1 MSFLSHIGLSVID
14 KLTGNALDKLGNAI
28 KDGDVSGIVEQFTD
42 ILEGVEDKL
51 GDASDL
57 FEEAIESGKKDIRRE
72 IAQVKRKL
80 VRETRKELADDAR
93 RVPRSL
99 GAEDFRTGR
108 GGSREAAG
116 WRAHRLILWARRK
129 RNPNAAQALR
139 SRYRPSRWPGLRRT
153 KPSWQSLVQEDG
165 VQILEYELKQ
175 GNSLEFRVGGTVEAF
190 MERVGPAPD
199 KDMFV
204 DAMSTNAESI
214 SIEYEHA
221 LSGPQKKSLG
231 PGSRL
236 TVNCVLARHWKFTAP
251 NWE

>member
-80 VRETRKELADDAR
+80 VRETRKELAGMHGEFLEALGR
-93 RVPRSL
+93 RFQNWSRWKSPVAWNSSLPQIRSPATADPV
-99 GAEDFRTGR
+99 G
-108 GGSREAAG
+108 
-116 WRAHRLILWARRK
+116 K
-129 RNPNAAQALR
+129 KKKNPNAAQALR

-153 KPSWQSLVQEDG
+153 KPSWQSWSR
-165 VQILEYELKQ
+165 KTAFRSWNT
-175 GNSLEFRVGGTVEAF
+175 NS
-190 MERVGPAPD
+190 
-199 KDMFV
+199 
-204 DAMSTNAESI
+204 
-214 SIEYEHA
+214 
-221 LSGPQKKSLG
+221 
-231 PGSRL
+231 SRA
-236 TVNCVLARHWKFTAP
+236 TRWSFASAVRSRHSWSEWDRRPIKICSSMP
-251 NWE
+251 